1 MERGSPKS
9 CFLYLG
15 EVLCE
20 VNWLSVLSDHFQATP
35 VSTACPAP
43 PDTHNESHM
52 MLVYLLYMLVFLAK
66 EEQMLSQKVS
76 PQFLNLGFNLFF
88 FHSSISDDFLFLL
101 NLQDSPLFS
110 LLVQSTSLPC
120 YQVDLSSYQGILGYV
135 STHYPA
141 SLLLAGDS
149 APQLLLK
156 VLRCAAGLQHSANE
170 VPNTVRKCSAASFAS
185 QITDLLMSLL
195 DFSRTLTSPRCD
207 CFVGQEY
214 TDTASAC
221 ARAHSGYLMCSRGI
235 KQFSVLS
242 WFFSTQPIYIS

>member
-20 VNWLSVLSDHFQATP
+20 VNWLSVLSDHFQAAP

-43 PDTHNESHM
+43 PDTHNESHI

-66 EEQMLSQKVS
+66 EEQMLSQKVG
-76 PQFLNLGFNLFF
+76 PQFLNLGFILL
-88 FHSSISDDFLFLL
+88 FHSLISDDFLFPL
-101 NLQDSPLFS
+101 NHQDSPLFS

-170 VPNTVRKCSAASFAS
+170 VPNTVRKCSDASFAS

-195 DFSRTLTSPRCD
+195 NFSKTLTLTSPRCD
-207 CFVGQEY
+207 YFVG
-214 TDTASAC
+214 
-221 ARAHSGYLMCSRGI
+221 RGLHRYSI
-235 KQFSVLS
+235 CTCTSC
-242 WFFSTQPIYIS
+242 